1 MLLVVVA
8 CVLALV
14 GVVPVVAGEEGPFPA
29 DTIAVGL
36 GESSMPNVDVT
47 VELSR
52 VTFPD
57 EGAQRV
63 LIGRE
68 DVFAD
73 SLASGVLQDE
83 GPLLLVPT
91 DGPVPA
97 QTTAEIR
104 RLGATEAVVLGGESA
119 VSAAV
124 VDELAGE
131 GLSVSR
137 LSGPTRIET
146 AIEVARERPSA
157 TTAILARAG
166 GVEGNPSS
174 GFADTLAAGG
184 WAAAEG
190 WPVLLTQ
197 TDQLTTSTRD
207 YLAGSGI
214 TSVNIV
220 GGTAAVGQA
229 VEDALVA
236 MGMSVTR
243 VSGADRAAT
252 ALAIADARGLGAVA
266 DVERIILVDGFSE
279 DAWAAGFGAAAQA
292 EGGAVDPDSGAR
304 EGAPAPVVLGNVDS
318 LPPATVDYLAPG
330 PVAMSCAVTSQ
341 VCDAGRVEIGFTP
354 AVRMPV
360 PPGTILYTVAN
371 EEASMLWGAQFDGSG
386 GGLAYPCIDQ
396 YCTDVDFH
404 AAGERA
410 VMLAQRPGLDDD
422 GVYQLLGET
431 LQLTNGTDPR
441 PYGDDSAG
449 IDAGDNVNG
458 GSYVSF
464 NDGFLLQDAI
474 GGAAQSGAGPGGS
487 VQASHQARNHHPL
500 QAEADVHPG
509 ISGTLYL
516 TGGQELVMDLSRVAA
531 GDNPGPQVQRRAGAQ
546 VIGAAWDP
554 SQSGDIA
561 IVDTIANIGVLR
573 IAPWPDGD
581 VVEVDGLDVN
591 STPVWTPDG
600 STVLVL
606 ADTDDGVSLVGVD
619 AASGDTTVLVDD
631 AGDGAAGGRI
641 ATDGSGT
648 LVAWHAGSEVRV
660 VNTGDGSVAS
670 LPLPSGF
677 DLVGGPTVRP

>member
-1 MLLVVVA
+1 MKRSLLLVVVA

-36 GESSMPNVDVT
+36 GETSTPNVDVT

-52 VTFPD
+52 ATFPD

-146 AIEVARERPSA
+146 AIEVARQRPSA

-214 TSVNIV
+214 TSINIV

-252 ALAIADARGLGAVA
+252 ALAIADARGLGVVA

-330 PVAMSCAVTSQ
+330 PVAMTCAVTPQ
-341 VCDAGRVEIGFTP
+341 VCDAGRVEIGFDPVIVAEVPVGALVYGTSNGDGGQ
-354 AVRMPV
+354 VR
-360 PPGTILYTVAN
+360 A
-371 EEASMLWGAQFDGSG
+371 AAFDG
-386 GGLAYPCIDQ
+386 
-396 YCTDVDFH
+396 TDLGFVH
-404 AAGERA
+404 TC
-410 VMLAQRPGLDDD
+410 P
-422 GVYQLLGET
+422 LGECGEMDWFREGDLMSLHET
-431 LQLTNGTDPR
+431 GTAIS
-441 PYGDDSAG
+441 YFV
-449 IDAGDNVNG
+449 IDAGRPILADRRE
-458 GSYVSF
+458 
-464 NDGFLLQDAI
+464 NDQVQDVVEL
-474 GGAAQSGAGPGGS
+474 SS
-487 VQASHQARNHHPL
+487 ASDRRVIYHQRSTQCTGTPL
-500 QAEADVHPG
+500 QAGGGCGGGVNPLDRV
-509 ISGTLYL
+509 ISTL
-516 TGGQELVMDLSRVAA
+516 QAA
-531 GDNPGPQVQRRAGAQ
+531 GPHAGAPNAAELSTALYRDSDGQMVLLTIRSVDGFDDVPAQVQIRPGAAL
-546 VIGAAWDP
+546 IGAALDP
-554 SQSGDIA
+554 AGSGDAA
-561 IVDTIANIGVLR
+561 IVDAVAGVGVLR
-573 IAPWPDGD
+573 IAPWPDGE
-581 VVEVDGLDVN
+581 VVQPDLRVLSDPHWLPDGETVVVVADVDG
-591 STPVWTPDG
+591 TAQ
-600 STVLVL
+600 LV
-606 ADTDDGVSLVGVD
+606 AVD
-619 AASGDTTVLVDD
+619 AASGAVDVLVDD
-631 AGDGAAGGRI
+631 AGSDIAERI
-641 ATDGSGT
+641 EADASGT
-648 LVAWHAGSEVRV
+648 LIAWRSGNEIRV
-660 VNTGDGSVAS
+660 VNTADGSVATVT
-670 LPLPSGF
+670 PPDGQ
-677 DLVGGPTVRP
+677 VITGGPSFRPSP